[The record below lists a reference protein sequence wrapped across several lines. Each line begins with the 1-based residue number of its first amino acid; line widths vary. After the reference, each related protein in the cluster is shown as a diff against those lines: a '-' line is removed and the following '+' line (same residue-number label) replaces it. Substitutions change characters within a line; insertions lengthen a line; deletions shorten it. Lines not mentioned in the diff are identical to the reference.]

1 MITGVSIP
9 GIDVPDSRGRTGLDR
24 VGRLLPA
31 LPRTLLIW
39 RDLARWWEQ
48 ELPDGT
54 SAVGVKLA
62 LLRRDPRFAD
72 HVREQGREVHAFTVN
87 HPDDVRFLREL
98 GVSAFTTDCLPEVHA
113 ALDEPLQPLAVA

>member
-1 MITGVSIP
+1 MPDPSKVRDAFGVPDDHGGFAQFVVDGVS
-9 GIDVPDSRGRTGLDR
+9 DDR
-24 VGRLLPA
+24 WKAIGP
-31 LPRTLLIW
+31 LPRQHGI
-39 RDLARWWEQ
+39 LAAMIGEAARQ
-48 ELPDGT
+48 R
-54 SAVGVKLA
+54 LA
-62 LLRRDPRFAD
+62 DVRRDPRFAD